1 MPPVE
6 SSYKGVIPPLVREG
20 MAKIYGY
27 LRDPVEKI
35 PEDPKIGAFLA
46 ATPLKATGDVDL
58 SSHCFD
64 MDQRQ
69 LSSCV
74 GNGTAEAVEML
85 NSMAGYNYV
94 PLSRLF
100 IYNMSR
106 IQDNQIDAGGNPNV
120 DGGTHI
126 RTAFNV
132 LATLG
137 VCDEYL
143 WPYDTSLVMK
153 TPGFKAQRQATG
165 HKIHT
170 AYRIDSS
177 GDQRAADI
185 LSALRANHPVVFG
198 TDVTAAFEAISN
210 DTPIGQPGS
219 NDQILG
225 GHCMVVVGYVNGN
238 FKIKNSWG
246 KGWAAGG
253 YCFMRPDYL
262 TWGNTS
268 DLWVPTLGTLFNQ

>member
-1 MPPVE
+1 VE
-6 SSYKGVIPPLVREG
+6 SSHKVVIPPLALG
-20 MAKIYGY
+20 SMAKVYGY

-35 PEDPKIGAFLA
+35 PEDPKIRDFLA
-46 ATPLKATGDVDL
+46 ATPPKATGDVDL

-64 MDQRQ
+64 MDQRA

-85 NSMAGYNYV
+85 NDMAGYKYV

-106 IQDNQIDAGGNPNV
+106 IQENQIDAGGNPNV
-120 DGGTHI
+120 DQGTHI

-132 LATLG
+132 LSTLG

-143 WPYDTSLVMK
+143 WPYDENLVLK
-153 TPGFKAQRQATG
+153 SPGFKAQRQAVG
-165 HKIHT
+165 HRIHT
-170 AYRIDSS
+170 AYRIDST
-177 GDQRAADI
+177 GDQRATDI
-185 LSALRANHPVVFG
+185 ISALQASHPVVFG
-198 TDVTAAFEAISN
+198 TDVTPAFEALHD
-210 DTPIGQPGS
+210 DTPIGQPGP

-225 GHCMVVVGYVNGN
+225 GHCMVIVGYINGN

-253 YCFMRPDYL
+253 FCFMRPDYL
-262 TWGNTS
+262 MWSYTS